1 MNVLWKNKPLR
12 EQAAPQWKQPYC
24 KYFHSGAGPQDHE
37 AALTIQ
43 AMEWHCP
50 VLLTSTTN
58 WFESTK
64 PTYICLWEIRS
75 LNRVCFNFSNNTRGD
90 KHQPPPK
97 PHCRESPKQ
106 HWAMCN
112 APLTTWVLASIRES
126 GVFPGSSRTQQRW
139 HGSYLWPRL
148 PLHTH
153 VEAEEQQESQSWQ
166 HSLMWPQKCSTSH
179 SGFHTSPVGCSG
191 QPLPCLCSSE
201 NAKKA
206 PLTTELISTSSPCKL
221 SWGRCS

>member
-1 MNVLWKNKPLR
+1 MLWKNKPLR

-43 AMEWHCP
+43 VMEWYCP

-64 PTYICLWEIRS
+64 PTYICLWEIGC
-75 LNRVCFNFSNNTRGD
+75 LNRVCFNFSNNTLGD

-106 HWAMCN
+106 HCALCN
-112 APLTTWVLASIRES
+112 APLTTWVLASMGDLHS
-126 GVFPGSSRTQQRW
+126 
-139 HGSYLWPRL
+139 LWVSHVTEVTRVLPVTAASPAHACGGRGAAEEPVLTAFSHVATEMFDQSLRL
-148 PLHTH
+148 PH
-153 VEAEEQQESQSWQ
+153 ESSGLLPSAS
-166 HSLMWPQKCSTSH
+166 SLPLQLWECQKSPSH
-179 SGFHTSPVGCSG
+179 YRADFYEL
-191 QPLPCLCSSE
+191 PL
-201 NAKKA
+201 
-206 PLTTELISTSSPCKL
+206 
-221 SWGRCS
+221 